1 MPRGGFAARSAKA
14 NAFADRDSRRAGS
27 ADREHRTVDAA
38 PAPDLTVE
46 QMARQLAEDPE
57 LGAWLDEVRYA
68 IASVPKGVAS

>member
-1 MPRGGFAARSAKA
+1 MPRHGFAARSAKA

-27 ADREHRTVDAA
+27 ADREHRTEHRS

-57 LGAWLDEVRYA
+57 LEAWLDEVRHVM
-68 IASVPKGVAS
+68 ASVPKGVAS